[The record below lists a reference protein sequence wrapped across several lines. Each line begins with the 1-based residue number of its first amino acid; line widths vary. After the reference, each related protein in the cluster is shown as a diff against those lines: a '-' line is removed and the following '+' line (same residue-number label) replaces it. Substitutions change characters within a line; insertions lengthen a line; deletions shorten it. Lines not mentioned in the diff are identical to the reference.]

1 MSISGCTSAALSAV
15 ASFAEAQPP
24 PTFALS
30 TASPHSPTVTAAV
43 PPLASPASSFSRKIR
58 LFCPSRPMFRTYAHT
73 RSAGSVSERIAHARW
88 YCACRVRL
96 TGLYRTM
103 TKSASAAAFSRC
115 SIFAHGVSRSER
127 LMTQKSCPTG
137 APSTALPLS
146 TALSPGT
153 VTTCTPRYASSSD
166 SI

>member
-1 MSISGCTSAALSAV
+1 MTRVSLFPMKIVLSMSISGCAASTRSEAATAIPSGCASAFPV
-15 ASFAEAQPP
+15 
-24 PTFALS
+24 
-30 TASPHSPTVTAAV
+30 
-43 PPLASPASSFSRKIR
+43 ASPASSFSRKIR

-73 RSAGSVSERIAHARW
+73 RSSGSVSERIAHARW
-88 YCACRVRL
+88 YCASRVRL

-115 SIFAHGVSRSER
+115 SIFVHGVNRSDR

-166 SI
+166 SV